1 MRSESTQLLPRARNR
16 SGAKSDLR
24 GRAML
29 LRFGPKQWTWHQQH
43 GLRLYAGPI
52 RRLAPHVSV
61 PDRRRIYRTMQD
73 FVDAIGGSRGNP
85 RRPRVYSRRVLI
97 VQVGA
102 RTLRCT
108 ASFSDNTDR
117 RPAALACNA
126 APSLQGYIT
135 APTGTWFRTWVTG
148 RIGRNL
154 IFEYLPGTS
163 SDVVIIP

>member
-1 MRSESTQLLPRARNR
+1 
-16 SGAKSDLR
+16 
-24 GRAML
+24 ML
-29 LRFGPKQWTWHQQH
+29 LKFGPKQWTWSQQK

-52 RRLAPHVSV
+52 RRLAPTMSV
-61 PDRRRIYRTMQD
+61 PDRRRIYRTMRD
-73 FVDAIGGSRGNP
+73 FVDAIDQSRGNP
-85 RRPRVYSRRVLI
+85 MRPRVYSRPVLI

-117 RPAALACNA
+117 RPTALARNA

-135 APTGTWFRTWVTG
+135 APTRTWFRKWVLG
-148 RIGRNL
+148 RIGCNL

-163 SDVVIIP
+163 FDVVIVP